1 MDEPV
6 RDVPDIF
13 RASSRIIVF
22 SERARALMER
32 WAPGQVEFVRVEI
45 QVDRDTALQSNLASA
60 YYYINV
66 LGRAQRLQWPETPTR
81 PFQIG
86 EDGIERFV
94 MTDDYSQWRFR
105 QRAPGEPLIWRE
117 SWWHL
122 DGKEYRGHFEILI
135 EGVLW
140 QELDAELPN
149 QLNATQV
156 GA

>member
-1 MDEPV
+1 
-6 RDVPDIF
+6 
-13 RASSRIIVF
+13 
-22 SERARALMER
+22 
-32 WAPGQVEFVRVEI
+32 
-45 QVDRDTALQSNLASA
+45 
-60 YYYINV
+60 
-66 LGRAQRLQWPETPTR
+66 LGRAQRLQWLETPTR

-94 MTDDYSQWRFR
+94 MTDDRSQWRLR
-105 QRAPGEPLIWRE
+105 QREPGEPLIWRE

-122 DGKEYRGHFEILI
+122 DGKKYRGHFEILI

-140 QELDAELPN
+140 QELDSEFPN